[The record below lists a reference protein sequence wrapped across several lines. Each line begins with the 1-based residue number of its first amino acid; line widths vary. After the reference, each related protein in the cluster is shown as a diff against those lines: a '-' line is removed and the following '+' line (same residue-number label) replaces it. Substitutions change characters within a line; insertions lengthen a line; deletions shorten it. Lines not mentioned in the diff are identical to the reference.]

1 MLDAVRQDPGI
12 SLRVYGFGALGEKGV
27 GEGGCGRVDRF
38 HQGLSDRCW
47 WFWARFWTDRWPC
60 ALAVAR
66 VFASVGRLGGE
77 CPAPAEVSWW
87 SILLSSIDWRG
98 LALAP
103 TGLRIIEYRGVRIE
117 REPEL

>member
-1 MLDAVRQDPGI
+1 MRQDPGA
-12 SLRVYGFGALGEKGV
+12 SLRVYGFGALGEKGE
-27 GEGGCGRVDRF
+27 GEGWCGRVDRL

-47 WFWARFWTDRWPC
+47 LVWPGVRPGRQPC

-66 VFASVGRLGGE
+66 AFASMGGFGGE
-77 CPAPAEVSWW
+77 CSAPAEASW

-98 LALAP
+98 LGLAP
-103 TGLRIIEYRGVRIE
+103 TGLRIIECWGVGIE